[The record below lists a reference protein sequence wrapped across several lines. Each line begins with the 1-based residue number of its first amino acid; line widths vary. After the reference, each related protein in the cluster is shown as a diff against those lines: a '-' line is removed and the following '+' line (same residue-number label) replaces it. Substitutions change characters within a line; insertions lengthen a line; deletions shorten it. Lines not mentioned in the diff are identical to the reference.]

1 MLCAADLNSRFAGK
15 EHDWRE
21 RRECNKAYAEA
32 FRRKLKD
39 RQPRWQLR
47 NLLLRMGQ
55 RSRMRNSF
63 LSRAPATDE
72 TRAQATR
79 KRKPIMNYLKKYL
92 SASFLMIAALFFAAS
107 SRPALA
113 QSVPPLGTAQNFAVL
128 AYSTITATG
137 PVVISGNVG
146 LSPGSAVTGFPPGGP
161 AVVQNGQV
169 YLGAGSLA
177 GPAQFNA
184 VLAYNNLKGQICPAG
199 HDLSAPGILGTGG
212 ALTLTPGVYC
222 FSSSASLI
230 GTLTL
235 NDGGDDNAVFI
246 FQIGTTLVTAG
257 SSQVKMSGGGRGPNV
272 YWQIGTSATMG
283 TSTIFR
289 GNIIA
294 NASITMTTSAT
305 TTGRLFALGDLGV
318 GGIAPGTG
326 GAVTLDSNAVAALP
340 GPTTAANGNISGH
353 ITDSNGNPVEGA
365 VIRLNGTQNRKTIT
379 DANGSYNFDNVETT
393 GAYTVAPSRP
403 NLTFSPSQRSFSQ
416 FGQHTEATFVAT
428 STDNGLNPLDTT
440 EYFVRQQ
447 YLDFLGREPD
457 ESGFNFWVNNIE
469 SCGADANCR
478 AVKRIDTAAAFFLS
492 IEFQQTGYLVE
503 RTYQAA
509 YGEMPNAPVP
519 LKLGEFKPDTQ
530 EIGNG
535 VIVNQTGWQ
544 TTLET
549 NKQAFM
555 TEFVQRARFTSVYPT
570 TLSPIEFVDRM
581 FMNAGVTPSDSDRMA
596 AVNEFGGAPTIGDA
610 TARGQALRDVA
621 ENSTLQQQEFD
632 RAFVLMEYFGY
643 LRRDANSGP
652 DTDFSGYN
660 FWLTKLDSF
669 NGNYANAE
677 MVKAFLVAG
686 EYRGRF
692 PK

>member
-15 EHDWRE
+15 EHDWRK
-21 RRECNKAYAEA
+21 RRECNKAYAET

-39 RQPRWQLR
+39 RQPHWQLR

-55 RSRMRNSF
+55 RSRIRNSF

-79 KRKPIMNYLKKYL
+79 KRKPIMNCLKKHL
-92 SASFLMIAALFFAAS
+92 FASFLMIAALFFAAS

-113 QSVPPLGTAQNFAVL
+113 QSVPPLGTSQTFAVL
-128 AYSTITATG
+128 GASTVTNTG
-137 PVVISGNVG
+137 PTVVSGNVG
-146 LSPGSAVTGFPPGGP
+146 VWSGTAITGFPPGLIQNGAQFTGPGLGP
-161 AVVQNGQV
+161 AKT
-169 YLGAGSLA
+169 ARDDA
-177 GPAQFNA
+177 I
-184 VLAYNNLKGQICPAG
+184 LAYNNLVGQACG
-199 HDLSAPGILGTGG
+199 TNLTGNILGQTPGF
-212 ALTLTPGVYC
+212 LSLSPGVYC
-222 FSSSASLI
+222 FNTSAQLNN
-230 GTLTL
+230 TLVL
-235 NDGGDDNAVFI
+235 LDGGNPNAIFI
-246 FQIGTTLVTAG
+246 FKIGTTLTTGTSARVLM
-257 SSQVKMSGGGRGPNV
+257 SSGGRGPNV
-272 YWQIGTSATMG
+272 YWQIGSSATIG

-294 NASITMTTSAT
+294 FTDITMVSGAT
-305 TTGRLFALGDLGV
+305 TTGRLHALSGV
-318 GGIAPGTG
+318 GGTIGVG
-326 GAVTLDSNAVAALP
+326 GAVTLDSNLVDAVTGV
-340 GPTTAANGNISGH
+340 GPTAANGNISGR

-365 VIRLNGTQNRKTIT
+365 VIRLNGTQNRKTIA
-379 DANGSYNFDNVETT
+379 DANGNYNFDNVETT
-393 GAYTVAPSRP
+393 GAYTVEPSRP
-403 NLTFSPSQRSFSQ
+403 NFTFSPSRRSFSQ
-416 FGQHTEATFVAT
+416 FGQHTESTFVAT
-428 STDNGLNPLDTT
+428 STGDRLNPLDAT

-469 SCGADANCR
+469 SCGADANCS
-478 AVKRIDTAAAFFLS
+478 AVKRIDTSAAFFLS

-503 RTYQAA
+503 RTYRAA

-519 LKLGEFKPDTQ
+519 IKLGEFKPDTQ

-544 TTLET
+544 ATLET

-596 AVNEFGGAPTIGDA
+596 AVNEFGGAPTVGDA
-610 TARGQALRDVA
+610 TARGRALRDVA

-632 RAFVLMEYFGY
+632 QAFVLMEYFGY
-643 LRRDANSGP
+643 LRRDANSGS